1 MGILKLRWEAPS
13 PAFFKKVIK
22 IAITVSAG
30 SAAILGAEMLGK
42 AVLPHFTFTLLPW
55 ASILFKN
62 LFVAGLAAA
71 AVAKL
76 TKEDGYQ
83 LEEPSGKAGGPGGSQ
98 NPPTGGLP
106 IKP

>member
-1 MGILKLRWEAPS
+1 MGILKLRWKAPS

-22 IAITVSAG
+22 IAITL
-30 SAAILGAEMLGK
+30 SAAAVTALGGEALGK
-42 AVLPHFTFTLLPW
+42 TVLPGFTWTLLPW
-55 ASILFKN
+55 ASIMWKN
-62 LFVAGLAAA
+62 LLVAGLAAA

-83 LEEPSGKAGGPGGSQ
+83 LEEPAGKTGPGGSQ